1 MMNKLILMMSLYT
14 ASNWCKAQVSIAP
27 TGILL
32 DRQGQG
38 TVYIGN
44 TGNQIQ
50 EVRIQFL
57 FGYPAQ
63 DSLGEIQMVY
73 GDTLREKSHGLGNSI
88 KAYPS
93 AFTLQP
99 QSQQMVRLI
108 LKERNFQD
116 EGLYFSRIKISSQA
130 AVADAGGIDTS
141 MVGTKVAFRFEQ
153 FIPVFFQVGQ
163 PEPVLQVAPQS
174 LQSDYR
180 HGALRFDYQCTNN
193 SPYLGLL
200 RYRLVKALAPSSPPT
215 VPTSLPV
222 QEKNTAW
229 KEMEIALYFKGNRR
243 CLLEWPDTLGSG
255 NHCLELEFHRGR
267 RDFPALGEGK
277 VPDYR
282 GKVHFVLP

>member
-1 MMNKLILMMSLYT
+1 
-14 ASNWCKAQVSIAP
+14 
-27 TGILL
+27 L

-108 LKERNFQD
+108 LRERNFQD

-130 AVADAGGIDTS
+130 AVAEAGGIDTS

>member
-1 MMNKLILMMSLYT
+1 MNKMILMMSLYT

-32 DRQGQG
+32 DQQGQG
-38 TVYIGN
+38 AVYIGN

-57 FGYPAQ
+57 FGYPGQ

-73 GDTLREKSHGLGNSI
+73 DDTLREKSHGLGNSI

-282 GKVHFVLP
+282 GKVHFELP

>member
-1 MMNKLILMMSLYT
+1 MNKLILMMSLYT

-63 DSLGEIQMVY
+63 DSLGELQMFY

-282 GKVHFVLP
+282 GKVHFELP

>member
-63 DSLGEIQMVY
+63 DSLGELQMVY

-108 LKERNFQD
+108 LRERNFQD

>member
-1 MMNKLILMMSLYT
+1 MNKLILMMSLYT

-108 LKERNFQD
+108 LRERNFQD

-130 AVADAGGIDTS
+130 AVAEAGGIDTS

>member
-108 LKERNFQD
+108 LRERNFQD

-130 AVADAGGIDTS
+130 AVAEAGGIDTS

-200 RYRLVKALAPSSPPT
+200 RYRLVSGLAPSSPAT
-215 VPTSLPV
+215 VSGSLPN
-222 QEKNTAW
+222 QDKNTAW

-277 VPDYR
+277 VPDYS
-282 GKVHFVLP
+282 GKVHFELP

>member
-1 MMNKLILMMSLYT
+1 MMNKIILMMSLYT

-32 DRQGQG
+32 DQQGQG

-57 FGYPAQ
+57 FGYPGQ

-108 LKERNFQD
+108 LKERNFQN
-116 EGLYFSRIKISSQA
+116 EGLYFSRIKITSQA
-130 AVADAGGIDTS
+130 AVSEVGGIDTAI
-141 MVGTKVAFRFEQ
+141 VGAKVAFRFEQ
-153 FIPVFFQVGQ
+153 FLPVFYQVGQ
-163 PEPVLQVAPQS
+163 PETVLQVALQS

-180 HGALRFDYQCTNN
+180 RGALRFDYQCANN

-200 RYRLVKALAPSSPPT
+200 RYRLVSALAPTSPATIPA
-215 VPTSLPV
+215 SLPN
-222 QEKNTAW
+222 QEKITAW
-229 KEMEIALYFKGNRR
+229 KELDIALYFKGNRR

-255 NHCLELEFHRGR
+255 KHCLELEFHRGR

-277 VPDYR
+277 VPDYS
-282 GKVHFVLP
+282 GKVHFELQ